1 MFNRI
6 NKPNNDKANDKSDLG
21 VTNTKSSTKGIDSV
35 LDEIDAVL
43 EKNAEEFVKGFI
55 QKGGQ

>member
-21 VTNTKSSTKGIDSV
+21 VTYTRSSTKGIDSV

-43 EKNAEEFVKGFI
+43 EKNA
-55 QKGGQ
+55 